1 MAEPSTL
8 RLKRLR
14 HRSRYRGCRESDLIF
29 AAFAERHLDGLGPW
43 QLDRYEALLDE
54 SDADLLAWITGARPP
69 PPAHDHDVLA
79 LLRAVR
85 LDPHRPI
92 DGG

>member
-14 HRSRYRGCRESDLIF
+14 HRSIYRGCRESDLIF
-29 AAFAERHLDGLGPW
+29 AAFAERHLGRLAPT

-54 SDADLLAWITGARPP
+54 SDQDLLAWITGVLPAPP
-69 PPAHDHDVLA
+69 VHDHDVLA
-79 LLRAVR
+79 MLRAIR
-85 LDPHRPI
+85 LEPLR
-92 DGG
+92 